1 MGLLQQ
7 GENAV
12 SKRNAARE
20 MFCRENAIVLGERWY
35 AKPNAGPPADVLRR
49 EKTAASGDCALF
61 CGVNG
66 LLQQSEI
73 AVLRQLGVLRLRSS
87 AGVALR
93 CRLRDAMLA
102 LSSCAATYF
111 FCAAKNAASVYCKAQ

>member
-35 AKPNAGPPADVLRR
+35 AMPNAGPPADVLRR

-73 AVLRQLGVLRLRSS
+73 AVLRQSTVKHSEKLYAS
-87 AGVALR
+87 AKSGSNSLCSPVR
-93 CRLRDAMLA
+93 N
-102 LSSCAATYF
+102 
-111 FCAAKNAASVYCKAQ
+111 CAAKLE